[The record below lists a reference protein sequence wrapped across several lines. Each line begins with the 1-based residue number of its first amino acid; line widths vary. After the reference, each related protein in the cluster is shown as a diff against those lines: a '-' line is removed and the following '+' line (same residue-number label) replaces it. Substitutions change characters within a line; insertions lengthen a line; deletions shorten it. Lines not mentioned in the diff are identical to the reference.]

1 MIYETHTNNKH
12 INTMVPPDDPN
23 TPSTPTITPPPG
35 TPSPYIPTNEVVVT
49 LFTQCSHLDEIITVL
64 VKPLLSLISPWLET
78 VATHVAKEP
87 LGIKREREE
96 FGKNNSDL
104 LKGTNP
110 VQFIDATEYAA
121 AAL

>member
-1 MIYETHTNNKH
+1 MIYETHTNNKL
-12 INTMVPPDDPN
+12 INTMVPSDDPN
-23 TPSTPTITPPPG
+23 TPSTPTTTQPSG
-35 TPSPYIPTNEVVVT
+35 TPSPYIPTNEVVV
-49 LFTQCSHLDEIITVL
+49 

-104 LKGTNP
+104 LKGSNP

>member
-1 MIYETHTNNKH
+1 
-12 INTMVPPDDPN
+12 MVPPDDPN
-23 TPSTPTITPPPG
+23 APSTPTITQPPG

-78 VATHVAKEP
+78 AATHVAKEP